1 MSKIQL
7 MFESSPQQLS
17 PSLFGDESERIIV
30 NKIVANPASD
40 LILEERPKDITLSE
54 KELSGLGKRDLQAA
68 EEERDLQSIFDF
80 NINDKVDENTDDVT
94 DGDSTQPD

>member
-54 KELSGLGKRDLQAA
+54 KELSGLGKRDLQAV

-80 NINDKVDENTDDVT
+80 NINDKVDESTDDVT